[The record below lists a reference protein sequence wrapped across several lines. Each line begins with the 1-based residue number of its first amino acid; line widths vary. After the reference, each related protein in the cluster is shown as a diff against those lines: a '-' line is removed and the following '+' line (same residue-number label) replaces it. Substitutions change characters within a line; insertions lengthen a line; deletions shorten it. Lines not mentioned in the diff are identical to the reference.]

1 VEFGTYDG
9 AAYADELAAAPDNH
23 HIATNVVFENDRVR
37 VWDLLLE
44 PGERL
49 PFHCHDRTYF
59 FVTVEAGTAVS
70 RFPDG
75 NQVTMDYEPGA
86 PWFTEI
92 GADHEIHDL
101 ENVGT
106 TRLRFTTVE
115 LLDPPP
121 A

>member
-1 VEFGTYDG
+1 MEFGTYDISEF
-9 AAYADELAAAPDNH
+9 ADELAAAPGNH
-23 HIATNVVFENDRVR
+23 EIASAVQFENDRVR
-37 VWDLLLE
+37 VWDLVLE

-59 FVTVEAGTAVS
+59 FVTIEGGTAIS

-75 NQVTMDYEPGA
+75 NMVTMDYEPGA

-92 GADHEIHDL
+92 ADDPEIHDL
-101 ENVGT
+101 ENVGD
-106 TRLRFTTVE
+106 TRLRFATVE
-115 LLDPPP
+115 LLE

>member
-1 VEFGTYDG
+1 VEFGTYDR
-9 AAYADELAAAPDNH
+9 ADFADELSAAPANH
-23 HIATNVVFENDRVR
+23 DIASSIVFENDRVR
-37 VWDLLLE
+37 VWDLVLE

-59 FVTVEAGTAVS
+59 FVTVEAGTAIS

-75 NQVTMDYEPGA
+75 NQVTMDYAPGE

-101 ENVGT
+101 ENVGA

-115 LLDPPP
+115 LLTR
-121 A
+121 